1 MNLMLEE
8 LESIET
14 PDTSDFIDGFVD
26 GIKVVAGVVAI
37 YLGATAIAT

>member
-8 LESIET
+8 LENIET

-26 GIKVVAGVVAI
+26 GLKVVAAAVTI
-37 YLGATAIAT
+37 FLGATAT